1 MVCRSAHL
9 LCQVAVGKASRAD
22 GGSHLRGIQFSF
34 AQSFHKDIHEESRL
48 PTIQVAK
55 TVHYEQLSQ
64 LALSTI
70 LCAFRKPHLCPNVN
84 YLLYNQN
91 KRINNHIII
100 IKSYFFI
107 SLHMTFYITFYN
119 YDKESR
125 TYHRTAQ
132 HTVNPP
138 VRVCGYC
145 AFHPFAC
152 FVQR

>member
-1 MVCRSAHL
+1 MDGHRRIQAARTHHRGNGSLAGNQPHLPLVVYQNRLSHDVQRMDCRAAHL
-9 LCQVAVGKASRAD
+9 LCQAAVGEASRAD
-22 GGSHLRGIQFSF
+22 AGSHLRGIRFSF

-107 SLHMTFYITFYN
+107 SL
-119 YDKESR
+119 S
-125 TYHRTAQ
+125 
-132 HTVNPP
+132 
-138 VRVCGYC
+138 
-145 AFHPFAC
+145 
-152 FVQR
+152 